1 MLQMGLRIGVQPQ
14 VIVTTTPRP
23 IKLIK
28 NLLRDPKTARTH
40 GSTWDN
46 AVNLAPTFIHRIA
59 EKYAGTRL
67 GRQELEAEILE
78 DIEGALWRR
87 SQIEESR
94 VARNDVPDLKR
105 IVIAVDPSVSTS
117 EGSNETGIIAVGVA
131 YNNHAYVLDDRSG
144 VFTPDAWGRQVVALY
159 RNDGDKLPRKADR
172 ATGERNQGGDQR
184 RRD

>member
-1 MLQMGLRIGVQPQ
+1 MQLREP
-14 VIVTTTPRP
+14 
-23 IKLIK
+23 
-28 NLLRDPKTARTH
+28 NMARTH

-46 AVNLAPTFIHRIA
+46 AVNLAPTFIRRIA
-59 EKYAGTRL
+59 EKYAGRRL

-94 VARNDVPDLKR
+94 VASNDVPDLKR
-105 IVIAVDPSVSTS
+105 LVIAVDPSVSTS

-144 VFTPDAWGRQVVALY
+144 VFTPDEWGRAVVAY

-172 ATGERNQGGDQR
+172 VIGERNN
-184 RRD
+184 